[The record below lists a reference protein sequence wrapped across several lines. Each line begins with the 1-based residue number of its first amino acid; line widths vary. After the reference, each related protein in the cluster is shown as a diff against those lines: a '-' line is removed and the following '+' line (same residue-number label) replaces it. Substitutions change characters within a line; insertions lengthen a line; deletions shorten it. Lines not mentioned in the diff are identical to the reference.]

1 MLKVNE
7 YFNGTVKS
15 IALENEEG
23 KATVGVMES
32 GEYEFGTA
40 TIEHMT
46 VTSGVLD
53 VLLPGETVWTT
64 YLKGET
70 FVVEKDVKFKV
81 KANGQVS
88 YYCLYI

>member
-7 YFNGTVKS
+7 YFGGTVKS
-15 IALENEEG
+15 IALENVEG
-23 KATVGVMES
+23 IATIGVMEA
-32 GEYEFGTA
+32 GEYEFGTS

-46 VTSGVLD
+46 ITSGVLD
-53 VLLPGETVWTT
+53 VMLPGESVWTS

-70 FVVEKDVKFKV
+70 FVVARDVKFKV
-81 KANGQVS
+81 RANEQVA

>member
-7 YFNGTVKS
+7 YFGGTVKS
-15 IALENEEG
+15 IALENIEG
-23 KATVGVMES
+23 IATIGVMEA

-40 TIEHMT
+40 SIEHMT
-46 VTSGVLD
+46 IVSGILD
-53 VLLPGETVWTT
+53 VILPGETVWTS

-81 KANGQVS
+81 KANGQVA
-88 YYCLYI
+88 YHCLYV

>member
-7 YFNGTVKS
+7 YFDGKVKS
-15 IALENEEG
+15 IALENAEG
-23 KATVGVMES
+23 IATVGVMES

-46 VTSGVLD
+46 ISSGVLD
-53 VLLPGETVWTT
+53 VLLPGESQWTT
-64 YLKGET
+64 YQKGET
-70 FVVEKDVKFKV
+70 FTVAKDVRFEV
-81 KANGQVS
+81 KANGQVA